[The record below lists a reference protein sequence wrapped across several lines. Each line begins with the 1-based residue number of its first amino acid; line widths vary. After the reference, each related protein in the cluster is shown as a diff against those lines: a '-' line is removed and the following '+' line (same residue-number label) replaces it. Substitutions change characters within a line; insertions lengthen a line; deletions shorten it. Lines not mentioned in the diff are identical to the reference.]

1 MYGAQTPPAALP
13 ARRRQCVAKPSFD
26 EQVETLKKL
35 KDLLDMGVLT
45 QEEFDAKKREVL
57 AL

>member
-1 MYGAQTPPAALP
+1 MARDA
-13 ARRRQCVAKPSFD
+13 ARRTACAAQAPVAKPSFD